1 MSIVNL
7 VTSNFFWV
15 SLLVCPYS
23 KSTPFFA
30 LTSSI
35 LIQSTGQ
42 ALSHILQDMQSSIS
56 TCNLER
62 ITLYSDC
69 SKPIFFSGIGNFS
82 CGYWRVAT
90 LSFLFLKCSNVND
103 KPVINDLTPF
113 AILLKYA
120 VICSLIKIL
129 TPKLLQKIN

>member
-1 MSIVNL
+1 MVNL

-15 SLLVCPYS
+15 SLLVLPQS
-23 KSTPFFA
+23 NSTSFLGF
-30 LTSSI
+30 TSSI

-42 ALSHILQDMQSSIS
+42 ALSHIRQEIQSSIS
-56 TCNLER
+56 TCKRDL
-62 ITLYSDC
+62 ITLYSDW

-82 CGYWRVAT
+82 WGYWSVAT
-90 LSFLFLKCSNVND
+90 CSFLFLKCSNVKD
-103 KPVINDLTPF
+103 KPVRNDFTPF